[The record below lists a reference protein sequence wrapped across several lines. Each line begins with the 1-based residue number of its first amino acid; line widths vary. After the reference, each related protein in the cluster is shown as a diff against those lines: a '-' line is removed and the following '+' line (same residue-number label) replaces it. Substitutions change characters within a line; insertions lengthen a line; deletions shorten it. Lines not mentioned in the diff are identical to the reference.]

1 MAIDYRAG
9 TKVQKNLRREEANA
23 SRVEPYPYIGI
34 VKGNQDPTRGGR
46 LQVWIPDL
54 GGVEEDS
61 NNWRTVGYSS
71 PYMGYTPVE
80 SLDNTT
86 NSFDSVQN
94 SYGMWMVPP
103 DIGVQVICLFIA
115 GDPQRG
121 YWISC
126 VNPGISH
133 HMTPAVGGST
143 NAIQTGLSGV
153 ENNVLP
159 KPVSEFNQN
168 DQKAVTDPSFYNNKK
183 PIHLPQYDVLKSQGL
198 DRDPIRGAIGST
210 SQRETPSNVFGIST
224 PGRPYG
230 NDPADDINYRSNLD
244 KGLLS
249 KKYEKIKSRKG
260 GHSFVMD
267 DGAVLGQDQ
276 LLRLRTAKGH
286 QLLMHD
292 SADSLYISHASGASW
307 IELANDGQIK
317 VYAKDGFS
325 VRSGS
330 DINLHSDK
338 NINFNAGSDIK
349 IKAGGKIRM
358 ESGSASLKTNSG
370 AFDLD
375 IAGAIRTKAS
385 GDFVV
390 DSIGKISLRATST
403 LALTAAK
410 ILQNSGGAIIAPDVE
425 SMRVNQFPDTGY
437 NKQLALWINQANLL
451 ESVVSVAPSHEP
463 YARSGEGSS
472 YFAPATATLTPQTT
486 WKEAIDQTKDL
497 AGAEVGI
504 KASDVDLRNQPPATA
519 PIGNLNENE
528 VTAYKAQIGKSE
540 SSGKYDAVN
549 EIGYVGK
556 YQQGFQSLQDSG
568 HVKSSVTSN
577 AQLENPNSWVGK
589 DGVSSRADFLNNETV
604 QEDIM
609 DKYTQR
615 NYNAMV
621 KNGAITKDM
630 SKADVGGMLA
640 TAHLLGA
647 TGAKNWREGL
657 GGEDANGTTG
667 DQYFQK
673 GKFATTVLATKQSDL
688 YNPFAGVSSGADAPS
703 QQGSFGT

>member
-34 VKGNQDPTRGGR
+34 VKDNQDPTRSGR

-61 NNWRTVGYSS
+61 PNWRTVGYSS
-71 PYMGYTPVE
+71 PYMGYTPRQE
-80 SLDNTT
+80 IENKTNTFDN
-86 NSFDSVQN
+86 VQN

-103 DIGVQVICLFIA
+103 DLGVQVICIFIA
-115 GDPQRG
+115 GDPLRG

-143 NAIQTGLSGV
+143 NASQTGLSGV
-153 ENNVLP
+153 ENNILP
-159 KPVSEFNQN
+159 KPVAEFNQN
-168 DQKAVTDPSFYNNKK
+168 DQKAVTDPSFYNNDK
-183 PIHLPQYDVLKSQGL
+183 PIHLPQYNVLKSQGL

-317 VYAKDGFS
+317 IYAQRGVS

-338 NINFNAGSDIK
+338 NINFNAGRDIK

-358 ESGSASLKTNSG
+358 ESGATSLKTNSG
-370 AFDLD
+370 ALDLD
-375 IAGAIRTKAS
+375 IAGAMKTKVS

-390 DSIGKISLRATST
+390 DSIGKLSLRATST
-403 LALTAAK
+403 LALTAGK

-425 SMRVNQFPDTGY
+425 SLRVNQFPDTGY
-437 NKQLALWINQANLL
+437 NKQLGLWINQANIL
-451 ESVVSVAPSHEP
+451 ESIVSVAPSHEP

-472 YFAPATATLTPQTT
+472 YFPPETAKLTPQPNWSVATD
-486 WKEAIDQTKDL
+486 KTKDL
-497 AGAEVGI
+497 EGAEVGI
-504 KASDVDLRNQPPATA
+504 KASDVDLRNQPPAAA
-519 PIGNLNENE
+519 PIGNLDENE

-568 HVKSSVTSN
+568 HVKSNVTSN
-577 AQLENPNSWVGK
+577 KQLENPNSWVGK
-589 DGVSSRADFLNNETV
+589 DGVSSRDDFLNNETV
-604 QEDIM
+604 QEEIM
-609 DKYTQR
+609 EKYTKQ

-630 SKADVGGMLA
+630 SKKDVGGMLA
-640 TAHLLGA
+640 TSHLLGA
-647 TGAKNWREGL
+647 TGAKKWREGL

-673 GKFATTVLATKQSDL
+673 GAFATTILAAQQSDL
-688 YNPFAGVSSGADAPS
+688 YSPVMPDNAPS
-703 QQGSFGT
+703 GQGSFGN